1 MHNSVGFRSFGDRLS
16 IYRTLP
22 ISTAYLP
29 GEVMTYV
36 AGTTT
41 SEDMK

>member
-1 MHNSVGFRSFGDRLS
+1 MHNSGGFRSVGHRLS
-16 IYRTLP
+16 IYRTLL